1 TQMRAAF
8 VAGHGEG
15 DGGIGHREP
24 RHRIDGG
31 VALGARR
38 FQEFEPRRR
47 RKEQVAH
54 LDPRAG
60 IGGGGFDRALVAA
73 LDQQPD
79 RVATAPPR
87 DDGEARH
94 RADRR
99 QRLAAK
105 AERADVEKIIV
116 GQFRGAVPLD
126 RQRQF
131 VGRHAAA
138 VVRDRNQRLAAVA
151 QRDIDMGG
159 AGVDGVLHQ
168 FLHRRGRTLDHF
180 ARGDA
185 IDDDRRHLADGHAA
199 LCPGAGCAAKVA
211 RHDRQFRYRR
221 PHDQRARRHIRFRPV
236 DSRQSVLVEQLGRR
250 ARHPRDFPARGAEL
264 LSLAG
269 RDGGAGA
276 VCDSAVAGSVAP
288 RPAHWRLFAFLGASG
303 IAWPQC
309 ITYIGLNYTTAV
321 NGSLLTAGNPFMMV
335 LLAWL
340 IDGQV
345 ATGRQLSGMM
355 LSFLGVMV
363 IVAHG
368 SLTTLMQFHFNP
380 GDLLIV
386 VSIPLWCAYSIVL
399 RRRPREMDGL
409 AFLFVLT
416 PIGLLSLAPALVY
429 EGHFVRAPQW
439 SWSTLL
445 AVIYI
450 GVTASAAAYMLWNR
464 GVELL
469 GPSRAAFSLPFQPMF
484 ASLLAVMLLGEEF
497 HAYNA
502 IGFVVIVAGWYLS
515 SGLKLRGAS

>member
-1 TQMRAAF
+1 MTASSGIAARMTS
-8 VAGHGEG
+8 GRG
-15 DGGIGHREP
+15 DIYAFGLLILASLFWSSNWVVGRGIHEIFP
-24 RHRIDGG
+24 P
-31 VALGARR
+31 VALSFYRW
-38 FQEFEPRRR
+38 
-47 RKEQVAH
+47 
-54 LDPRAG
+54 
-60 IGGGGFDRALVAA
+60 LVAMA
-73 LDQQPD
+73 VL
-79 RVATAPPR
+79 APFAIPR
-87 DDGEARH
+87 LR
-94 RADRR
+94 
-99 QRLAAK
+99 
-105 AERADVEKIIV
+105 
-116 GQFRGAVPLD
+116 GQWHL
-126 RQRQF
+126 
-131 VGRHAAA
+131 
-138 VVRDRNQRLAAVA
+138 
-151 QRDIDMGG
+151 
-159 AGVDGVLHQ
+159 VL
-168 FLHRRGRTLDHF
+168 R
-180 ARGDA
+180 
-185 IDDDRRHLADGHAA
+185 
-199 LCPGAGCAAKVA
+199 
-211 RHDRQFRYRR
+211 
-221 PHDQRARRHIRFRPV
+221 
-236 DSRQSVLVEQLGRR
+236 
-250 ARHPRDFPARGAEL
+250 
-264 LSLAG
+264 
-269 RDGGAGA
+269 
-276 VCDSAVAGSVAP
+276 
-288 RPAHWRLFAFLGASG
+288 HWRLFAFLGASG